1 VFMYVTASEHLQSTF
16 HSRFPSTH
24 AHISIVSSA
33 KSTGRFHCCSYF
45 ISFHFIY
52 FVSGKM
58 AHRVNTQREQSDEQ
72 TDRQTDIQENDAGI
86 QTLAHEKHSKPTSMI
101 QQENE
106 TLAPLL

>member
-1 VFMYVTASEHLQSTF
+1 
-16 HSRFPSTH
+16 
-24 AHISIVSSA
+24 
-33 KSTGRFHCCSYF
+33 
-45 ISFHFIY
+45 
-52 FVSGKM
+52 M